1 MKFSSRPPEWRFQW
15 FFSPVPQVRLG
26 LLTLVL
32 AVVPPLYGGG
42 MRDAGLKEADTL
54 IADRQFDQ
62 AIRIL
67 SEYTGEHP
75 TKFFQAQKRLRK
87 IILYREEYN
96 TLAGELLDVLT
107 TDPDNSEKILDLT
120 HRLEAMEP
128 SRGMVRQFIA
138 QVRELALFGY
148 NRRLLERIMIQ
159 GRLLIDQGDY
169 IAALTC
175 YAGGLDI
182 YREDFFAA
190 GFGEIINT
198 RVTSFLV
205 TLTDN
210 ITAFSALVAPFNN
223 TIAGIERIG
232 TQGGEDTVSRLRD
245 LYVRLT
251 PLMEQLIILNNEIAA
266 AGNYFDTQLARFR
279 QADPNLGDRN
289 YLSFASRVVHGRRG
303 MDIQEGFLGSVAG
316 LWISVL
322 SHFDKVLADNTERA
336 YTNAYAALEA
346 RNFSQARAQ
355 FESVI
360 AYCTMALDFLEDWT
374 RFYRG
379 QDIQTYEYFTDRVIA
394 AKAEEYLRYASLNLA
409 SASLMEIDPLMEQY
423 SRLSSIRSTTLES
436 WQAGTITAGAAM
448 TREADTRRTCH
459 ELAVRAGTVLEKL
472 NVNGASLRN
481 YRFQLTGEDR
491 YYDSMD
497 TALTLFRDLDTNI
510 FNLEMASAIR
520 GYTIGNGDLQR
531 RLTAWQNL
539 FNDANRLVE
548 GSPVSNANGDYLAK
562 YPAEALS
569 IVVRLDENTA
579 QGLTD
584 GNALITR
591 YGGEPL
597 RFSTAPRMNGL
608 FHDARTVVS
617 LIEELRGK
625 TLVLEEISR
634 TQSAQAESLRLEGD
648 RFYQE
653 ARSALAQ
660 SNFDVARDRVLR
672 SGERYDASLVIQES
686 AGLRQ
691 TRDTNLVALGAE
703 ITRLENEAIVREV
716 RTLVNTARDTYFD
729 GNFSQAEEY
738 LVRAMDRWRRTN
750 VEEDPEVS
758 YWLMV
763 VRGAVSLQAGRTI
776 PVTAPLYAEMSQ
788 FLSDAKKNFDDG
800 LRLINENRRQE
811 GIAKFANARRK
822 TREVRLM
829 FPVNQE
835 ASLLELRM
843 DQVTDPNA
851 FNASF
856 QRRLNEAVQ
865 GTNRGSMESFV
876 DLQNLAEINPAY
888 PGIRDM
894 VVQAEINMG
903 YRLPPPDERSLAR
916 SAELTAA
923 ARSIVDRNVRSQ
935 FPIAL
940 EQLNQALVLN
950 PTNSQAMSLKDRV
963 QTELGGGS
971 SLVLSSAVER
981 EYQRAVQALQQ
992 GNTLVAMTIV
1002 RQLLQDPKN
1011 RVNRILDLQ
1020 RRIESIL

>member
-1 MKFSSRPPEWRFQW
+1 MKFSSHPPGWRLQYF
-15 FFSPVPQVRLG
+15 VPPTLQVWLG

-32 AVVPPLYGGG
+32 ALAPPLYGGG
-42 MRDAGLKEADTL
+42 IRDSALKEADKL
-54 IADRQFDQ
+54 IADRQFDR
-62 AIRIL
+62 AIQIL
-67 SEYTGEHP
+67 TEYAEENP
-75 TKFFQAQKRLRK
+75 NKFFQAQKRLRK
-87 IILYREEYN
+87 IILHREGYN

-120 HRLEAMEP
+120 RRLEALEP
-128 SRGMVRQFIA
+128 SRGMVQQFIA
-138 QVRELALFGY
+138 QVKELALFGY

-159 GRLLIDQGDY
+159 GRSLLDQGDY
-169 IAALTC
+169 IAALNC

-182 YREDFFAA
+182 YREEFFDA
-190 GFGEIINT
+190 GFGAIINN
-198 RVTSFLV
+198 RVTGSLM

-210 ITAFSALVAPFNN
+210 IAAFSSLVAPFNSA
-223 TIAGIERIG
+223 IAGIDRVG
-232 TQGGEDTVSRLRD
+232 NHGGGDSLSRLRD
-245 LYVRLT
+245 LYIRFT
-251 PLMEQLIILNNEIAA
+251 PLMERLITLNNEIAEV
-266 AGNYFDTQLARFR
+266 GNYFDTQLALFR

-289 YLSFASRVVHGRRG
+289 YLSFASRVVHGRYG
-303 MDIQEGFLGSVAG
+303 MDIQEGLLGSVAG

-322 SHFDKVLADNTERA
+322 SQFGKALEDNTEQS
-336 YTNAYAALEA
+336 YKNACAALEKQ
-346 RNFSQARAQ
+346 NFSQAKSQ

-379 QDIQTYEYFTDRVIA
+379 QNVQTYEYFNDTVIA
-394 AKAEEYLRYASLNLA
+394 AKADEYLRYVSLNLA
-409 SASLMEIDPLMEQY
+409 SASLMEIGPFMEQY
-423 SRLSSIRSTTLES
+423 SRLSSMRSTILES
-436 WQAGTITAGAAM
+436 WQVGAISTRAAM
-448 TREADTRRTCH
+448 AQEADMRRAYH
-459 ELAVRAGTVLEKL
+459 ELAVRVGPVLENL
-472 NVNGASLRN
+472 NVNGVALRN
-481 YRFQLTGEDR
+481 YRFRLTGEDIH
-491 YYDSMD
+491 YTSMGN
-497 TALTLFRDLDTNI
+497 ALTLFNDLDSKI

-531 RLTAWQNL
+531 RLTDWQNL
-539 FNDANRLVE
+539 FNNANRFFE
-548 GSPVSNANGDYLAK
+548 GSFVSNADGDYLAK
-562 YPAEALS
+562 YPTEALS
-569 IVVRLDENTA
+569 IFVRLNQGTA
-579 QGLTD
+579 QGLVD
-584 GNALITR
+584 GNALIAR
-591 YGGEPL
+591 YGEESL
-597 RFSTAPRMNGL
+597 RFITTADMIGL
-608 FHDARTVVS
+608 FREARTMVAQ
-617 LIEELRGK
+617 IEELRGK

-634 TQSAQAESLRLEGD
+634 TQSAQAESFRQEGD
-648 RFYQE
+648 RLFQT

-660 SNFDVARDRVLR
+660 SNFDAARDRVLQA
-672 SGERYDASLVIQES
+672 GERYDASLAIQES
-686 AGLRQ
+686 ADLKR

-716 RTLVNTARDTYFD
+716 RNLVNTARDTYFD
-729 GNFSQAEEY
+729 GNFIQAEEY
-738 LVRAMDRWRRTN
+738 LVRAMNRWRRTN
-750 VEEDPEVS
+750 VEDDPEMN

-763 VRGAVSLQAGRTI
+763 VRGAISLQAGQNI

-788 FLSDAKKNFDDG
+788 ILSDAKKNFDDG

-811 GIAKFANARRK
+811 GIAKFADARRK

-835 ASLLELRM
+835 ASLLDLRM
-843 DQVTDPNA
+843 DQITDPNA

-856 QRRLNEAVQ
+856 QRRLSEAVS
-865 GTNRGSMESFV
+865 GTKRGLVESFA
-876 DLQNLAEINPAY
+876 DLQNLAEINPTY

-894 VVQAEINMG
+894 VAQAEIDMG

-916 SAELTAA
+916 SVELTAA
-923 ARSIVDRNVRSQ
+923 ARSIVDRNARSQ

-1011 RVNRILDLQ
+1011 RINRILDLQ